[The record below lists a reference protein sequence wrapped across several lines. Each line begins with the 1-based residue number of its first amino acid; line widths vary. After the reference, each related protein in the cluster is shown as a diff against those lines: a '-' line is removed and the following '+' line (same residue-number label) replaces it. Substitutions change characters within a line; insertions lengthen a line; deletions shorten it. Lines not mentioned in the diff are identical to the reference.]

1 MRRLLPALL
10 IAAFGFVPARAQ
22 TALSAVESTRGSD
35 ATMAELLSKEYEI
48 KSAVPNGSKLIVF
61 MQKGKSGYAC
71 EFVNVAKTR
80 CASIN

>member
-1 MRRLLPALL
+1 MVRVPLALGLLVLSGGVV
-10 IAAFGFVPARAQ
+10 AARSFDTGADSARGA
-22 TALSAVESTRGSD
+22 A

>member
-1 MRRLLPALL
+1 MDRIAL
-10 IAAFGFVPARAQ
+10 AVFFFASSACVASAQAFDTGVNSARGA
-22 TALSAVESTRGSD
+22 D
-35 ATMAELLSKEYEI
+35 ATMTELLSKDYEI

-71 EFVNVAKTR
+71 EFVNVANTR

>member
-1 MRRLLPALL
+1 MDRIAL
-10 IAAFGFVPARAQ
+10 AAIVVASSACVVSAQ
-22 TALSAVESTRGSD
+22 TFDAGVNSARGAD
-35 ATMAELLSKEYEI
+35 ATMTELLSKDYEI

-71 EFVNVAKTR
+71 EFVNVANTR

>member
-1 MRRLLPALL
+1 MVRCALAFCL
-10 IAAFGFVPARAQ
+10 IVVASVSAQ
-22 TALSAVESTRGSD
+22 AQALDGAINTTRDAD
-35 ATMAELLSKEYEI
+35 ATMAELLSREYEI

-71 EFVNVAKTR
+71 EFVNVTRTR

>member
-1 MRRLLPALL
+1 MLRCAL
-10 IAAFGFVPARAQ
+10 AFGVIVLAAAAVQAQ
-22 TALSAVESTRGSD
+22 TLDGAINTTRDAD
-35 ATMAELLSKEYEI
+35 ATMAELLSRDYEI

-71 EFVNVAKTR
+71 EFVNVTRTR

>member
-1 MRRLLPALL
+1 MKCVA
-10 IAAFGFVPARAQ
+10 IATGLFVLFSFGAEAQ
-22 TALSAVESTRGSD
+22 SLQTGADTTRGAD
-35 ATMAELLSKEYEI
+35 ATMAELLAKEYEI

-71 EFVNVAKTR
+71 EFVNVANTR

>member
-1 MRRLLPALL
+1 MLRI
-10 IAAFGFVPARAQ
+10 IAVTGGVTVLATCAFAQ
-22 TALSAVESTRGSD
+22 SIGSGADTGRGSD